1 MSDLK
6 IICTCGKEF
15 SPTSKMLIEHKESGG
30 LIELY
35 YLCPYCKNRHHVCYI
50 NAEVKHLQKLIDKAR
65 AQDNTQNRWLKMQRK
80 WQILS
85 QNLTSKSEL
94 PSECMWIKEN
104 GL

>member
-65 AQDNTQNRWLKMQRK
+65 AQDNAELCRLLCERKKKVMDQLNNRQ
-80 WQILS
+80 
-85 QNLTSKSEL
+85 
-94 PSECMWIKEN
+94 
-104 GL
+104 